1 MRIERNDDYIAVF
14 GDFKVLS
21 SAVYNGGFRRTKTI
35 INLGVPPDFNEEP
48 VSFYKSFISSKG
60 FESPIGMMTAASM
73 KNAKTVE
80 RGDVI
85 GITTAGLC
93 GTINIILLINKDLIE
108 SAMVNAVIVAT
119 EAKAAALSHLNIR
132 KGSEVITGTPTDS
145 IVVACYGSENIKY
158 AGPATAV
165 GNQIYEV
172 ARESVESAMSAQEG
186 IVAGRSI
193 LERLEE
199 IGITLGEMVSSAMEL
214 YIPDE
219 NKDSLEVER
228 RLRSLIEK
236 QCKDV
241 NVSSLLASALC
252 LEDELRSGR
261 LGIKGDPSYVV
272 SDELIGLMISEY
284 IAGSLGKFNF
294 VRYDMKKPGILKE
307 LSVFMDDAIG
317 GLIAGC
323 MTKLFDEWE

>member
-1 MRIERNDDYIAVF
+1 MRIERNDDYIVVF

-21 SAVYNGGFRRTKTI
+21 SAVYNGGFRRAETI
-35 INLGVPPDFNEEP
+35 VNLEVPPDFNEEP
-48 VSFYKSFISSKG
+48 VGFYRSFIDSKG

-73 KNAKTVE
+73 KNAVTIE
-80 RGDVI
+80 REDVI

-119 EAKAAALSHLNIR
+119 EAKTAALSHLNIR
-132 KGSEVITGTPTDS
+132 DGSGVITGTPTDS
-145 IVVACYGSENIKY
+145 IVVACYGTENLKY
-158 AGPATAV
+158 AGSATAI
-165 GNQIYEV
+165 GNRIYEIV
-172 ARESVESAMSAQEG
+172 RESVEVAMGAQEG

-193 LERLEE
+193 LERLNEV
-199 IGITLGEMVSSAMEL
+199 GISLDEMVSSAMEL
-214 YIPDE
+214 YIPADG
-219 NKDSLEVER
+219 KDPLDVEK
-228 RLRSLIEK
+228 RLRALIVR

-241 NVSSLLASALC
+241 NVSSLLTSALC
-252 LEDELRSGR
+252 LEDELRCGR
-261 LGIKGDPSYVV
+261 LGIEGDPSYVV
-272 SDELIGLMISEY
+272 SDELIGLMIAEY

-323 MTKLFDEWE
+323 MTRLFDEWE